1 MNMQVS
7 LVHEEIERVFR
18 QALLPTKREDEL
30 RSYLRELCAQRYPT
44 PHDAALANNR
54 CIAINAELTGRYCRS
69 TLKATFALALV
80 VVLMSLGELC
90 MALIPMLR

>member
-1 MNMQVS
+1 MEVS
-7 LVHEEIERVFR
+7 LVLQEIERAFR
-18 QALLPTKREDEL
+18 QELLQTKREDEL
-30 RSYLRELCAQRYPT
+30 RDYLRELCVHHYPS

-80 VVLMSLGELC
+80 VALLSIGELC
-90 MALIPMLR
+90 MALLTLLR

>member
-44 PHDAALANNR
+44 PHDRNVS
-54 CIAINAELTGRYCRS
+54 S
-69 TLKATFALALV
+69 TVRHQLDRV
-80 VVLMSLGELC
+80 
-90 MALIPMLR
+90 